1 MFRNL
6 LQYRHQRYLKVA
18 LALLVASV
26 AVYLSQDG
34 DLPPNGGSWQ
44 GYTLGTVS
52 ALLIVWLSLL
62 GIRKRSYRSTMG
74 TVEGWTSAHV
84 YLGIGLLVIATLH
97 CAFQFGFNVH
107 TLLYVLMVGVIL
119 SGLFGLFAYM
129 SYPRRL
135 ARVRSGRRRKDWL
148 TEFNELDEK
157 IHGLARRCDA
167 RTVGVVESALDRTRL
182 GGGLVAQLDG
192 RDRSLV
198 QDPDHEGGAARLIAN
213 RDQEVV
219 IDYLSARIPR
229 AGKREE
235 ALVLQELLA
244 LFGRRRSVLRRLRQ
258 DIRLQ
263 GWMRIWLYLHVPLTV
278 AMLAALMVHVLSVF
292 LYW

>member
-1 MFRNL
+1 MHQNL
-6 LQYRHQRYLKVA
+6 LQYRRSRYLWVA
-18 LALLVASV
+18 VALLVASIV
-26 AVYLSQDG
+26 LYLTQDG

-44 GYTLGTVS
+44 GYTLGIVG

-84 YLGIGLLVIATLH
+84 YLGAGLLVIATLH
-97 CAFQFGFNVH
+97 SAFQFGFNVH

-119 SGLFGLFAYM
+119 SGFFGLFVYM

-148 TEFNELDEK
+148 TELNGIDVR
-157 IHGLARRCDA
+157 IHDLAKRCSA
-167 RTVGVVESALDRTRL
+167 RTLAVVESALDRTRL
-182 GGGLVAQLDG
+182 GGGVFAQLTG

-198 QDPDHEGGAARLIAN
+198 ADPDRDRGESKLVAN
-213 RDQEVV
+213 PDQEVV
-219 IDYLSARIPR
+219 IDHLSASIPR
-229 AGKREE
+229 ARKREE
-235 ALVLQELLA
+235 ALVLQELLG
-244 LFGRRRSVLRRLRQ
+244 LFGRRRTVLRRLRQ

-263 GWMRIWLYLHVPLTV
+263 GWMWIWLFFHVPLTV
-278 AMLAALMVHVLSVF
+278 AVLAALVVHVLAVF
-292 LYW
+292 VYW

>member
-6 LQYRHQRYLKVA
+6 LQYRNRRYFKVA
-18 LALLVASV
+18 SLVLVASI
-26 AVYLSQDG
+26 ALYLTQDG

-44 GYTLGTVS
+44 GYTLGT
-52 ALLIVWLSLL
+52 AGAALIVWLSLL
-62 GIRKRSYRSTMG
+62 GIRKRSYRSTLG

-84 YLGIGLLVIATLH
+84 YLGTVLLVIATLH
-97 CAFQFGFNVH
+97 CAFQFGLNVH
-107 TLLYVLMVGVIL
+107 TLFYALMVAVIL
-119 SGLFGLFAYM
+119 SGFFGLFAYM

-135 ARVRSGRRRKDWL
+135 ARTRSGRRRKDWL

-157 IHGLARRCDA
+157 IQGLARRCDGHTFA
-167 RTVGVVESALDRTRL
+167 VVESALDRTRL
-182 GGGLVAQLDG
+182 GGGVLAQLDG

-198 QDPDHEGGAARLIAN
+198 LDPGRTGGESKLVAN

-219 IDYLSARIPR
+219 IDYLSASVPR

-244 LFGRRRSVLRRLRQ
+244 LFGRRRSVLRRLRH

-263 GWMRIWLYLHVPLTV
+263 GWLRIWLYVHVPLTV
-278 AMLAALMVHVLSVF
+278 AMLAALVVHVLSVF